1 MVDDA
6 HSKDS
11 DPDAVIPPPPAA
23 DRGDLASSVPLAPPL
38 SGTPTPPATQPPVSG
53 GPFGPPAPPL
63 PPYAAGL
70 QPGAPAGPPAP
81 PAPPLPPYTAA
92 QQPGQYPSQYPAAQQ
107 PTQYPT
113 HYPVGQQ
120 PPTPYG
126 AEYPYPA
133 APPSTPS
140 RSGRTV
146 GIVIAAV
153 AAFVLIVV
161 VGIGVAVSLLLGS
174 SSEPVSA
181 PVPTVT
187 ADTPTAPSE
196 EPSTDDPPTDD
207 SGDAGDAGDADASAI
222 GDVLQAKI
230 DEYKQLRDSGALWEK
245 IPDSEFN
252 RTAVSAFLYF
262 LVDMK
267 SATLW
272 GVDEAQAQEYQE
284 RMTMLE
290 ERLLAEEPLGD
301 DIKITLEDKVF
312 TYDGTTGEGGYTAK

>member
-6 HSKDS
+6 HSNGS

-23 DRGDLASSVPLAPPL
+23 PPGDLASSVPLAPSL
-38 SGTPTPPATQPPVSG
+38 SGPPTPPAPQPPAAG
-53 GPFGPPAPPL
+53 GPYGPPAAPLPPYAVGSHPGTPAGPPAPPL
-63 PPYAAGL
+63 PPYSSAPPHASAPQAGQYPPHYPAG
-70 QPGAPAGPPAP
+70 QPGTYPA
-81 PAPPLPPYTAA
+81 
-92 QQPGQYPSQYPAAQQ
+92 QPGQ
-107 PTQYPT
+107 
-113 HYPVGQQ
+113 YPVGQQ
-120 PPTPYG
+120 PSAPYG
-126 AEYPYPA
+126 SEYPYPA
-133 APPSTPS
+133 APPSRPS
-140 RSGRTV
+140 SSGRTV

-174 SSEPVSA
+174 NSEPVSA
-181 PVPTVT
+181 PLPSVT
-187 ADTPTAPSE
+187 AAPSAPSDDSSDE
-196 EPSTDDPPTDD
+196 EPPSD
-207 SGDAGDAGDADASAI
+207 DAGGADTSGIA
-222 GDVLQAKI
+222 DVLQSKI

-290 ERLLAEEPLGD
+290 ERLLAQQPLGD

-312 TYDGTTGEGGYTAK
+312 TYDGETGEGGYTAK

>member
-6 HSKDS
+6 HSKSS

-38 SGTPTPPATQPPVSG
+38 SGAPTLPATQPPVSG

-92 QQPGQYPSQYPAAQQ
+92 QQPGQYPGQYPAGQ
-107 PTQYPT
+107 PGQYPT

-120 PPTPYG
+120 APTPYG

-133 APPSTPS
+133 APPSAPS

-153 AAFVLIVV
+153 AAFLLIVV

-207 SGDAGDAGDADASAI
+207 SGDSGDADASAI